1 MVLDSRSR
9 VDSTATI
16 DGNDV
21 NSSSTNSSTNGIY
34 TTVDVISPPTSTN
47 SKIKKTSIGG
57 WWQSLGLRT
66 KTAIVSVAAITIP
79 LLAIGGF
86 TYYYVGQNIIN
97 TTRQAKSIRAQG
109 MANRTALF
117 MRERYGDIQTLAN
130 LPSLNNPKVQASISI
145 AEQKVILDNYLKV
158 SGIYDSIAVYA
169 LDGKLIVDAGTD
181 PAPASAFKSGYFQD
195 VLTTDKPTISQ
206 PEPSIVTKKVSIF
219 VAAPVKDITTGKT
232 IAIVRSRMPQ
242 SSLEEIYKDY
252 IPVGEEYH
260 LIESDGK
267 IFIALEKE
275 KIGLDIKDDF
285 PNLISLIEK
294 RGAGAVISIEKL
306 SKTDKF
312 VGYAPFSKLEGLP
325 DLKWEAVISVSAE
338 QELKPLQ
345 QLLLIL
351 VGATSAVGIL
361 AAVLAV
367 VIARRATRPLLEAT
381 EAVVE
386 LGKGNLDT
394 RLVVQGQDEMAQL
407 GGNINL
413 MAEQLQLSLKLRAS
427 EVQLAEIRGDI
438 SRLQG
443 NEGLDKLLI
452 GYLDTIRS
460 EMKCDRA
467 VIYEFDEEFAGQI
480 TRESMDRGW
489 TSAFDAQLSDPCI
502 PNMIIESYKQG
513 RTVAITDVFNSG
525 FAPKHLDL
533 MHKLQIKSNLVVP
546 IRQFNVLYGLLIVHK
561 CQAQHAWQEEEIT
574 YLRQAGEQLGTA
586 FNGVQLAIEKQ
597 NAAEQE
603 RQRSESIQRELITLL
618 SDVEGAVSGDLTV
631 RAQISAG
638 EIGIVAD
645 FFNAIVESLREV
657 VTQVKLATVEV
668 NTSVNT
674 NNESI
679 RTLAS
684 DATLQSQQLDGVL
697 QSVEQMTDSIQEVA
711 SNARQAADASNKAA
725 TTAETGSLAIA
736 QSATSILQ
744 LRQTVAETTKKV
756 KRLGEAS
763 QQISKVV
770 VLIDQ
775 IALKTN
781 MLAVNA
787 SIEAARA
794 GEEGRGFAVV
804 AEEVGAL
811 AAQSATATKE
821 IARIVESIQQET
833 TEVVESMEAS
843 TLQVVEGTN
852 KVEDARKSL
861 VQIVEVARQVNELFQ
876 GISIATTSQVQT
888 SQSVK
893 LVMENLS
900 IQSQKSSETSRE
912 VAIALQE
919 TANVASKL
927 QASVETFKVD
937 AA

>member
-9 VDSTATI
+9 IDSSEAVNGNGSSNSNESDGIVDLRNPNISVATAP
-16 DGNDV
+16 
-21 NSSSTNSSTNGIY
+21 S
-34 TTVDVISPPTSTN
+34 
-47 SKIKKTSIGG
+47 IKKKSIGK

-66 KTAIVSVAAITIP
+66 KTTIVSLAAVVIP
-79 LLAIGGF
+79 LTALGAF
-86 TYYYVGQNIIN
+86 SYTYVGQNIAN
-97 TTRQAKSIRAQG
+97 SVRNAKAVRAGG

-117 MRERYGDIQTLAN
+117 MRERYGDIQTLTY
-130 LPSLNNPKVQASISI
+130 LPIFNNPKVQAALPIN
-145 AEQKVILDNYLKV
+145 EQKAIIDNYVK
-158 SGIYDSIAVYA
+158 SYAIYDSIALYR
-169 LDGKLIVDAGTD
+169 LDGSLVIDAGSA
-181 PAPASAFKSGYFQD
+181 PAPDNASKRDYFQE
-195 VLTTDKPTISQ
+195 VLKSDKAVITQ
-206 PEPSIVTKKVSIF
+206 PEISTVTKEVSIF

-232 IAIVRSRMPQ
+232 IAIVRSRMPI
-242 SSLEEIYKDY
+242 SSLENIYKDY
-252 IPVGEEYH
+252 IPVGENYH
-260 LIESDGK
+260 LIGSDGK
-267 IFIALEKE
+267 FFIALEKDQVGRDL
-275 KIGLDIKDDF
+275 KTDF
-285 PNLISLIEK
+285 SELTPLVDK
-294 RGAGAVISIEKL
+294 RQQGAVTAIEQLTKNEQ
-306 SKTDKF
+306 F
-312 VGYAPFSKLEGLP
+312 VGYSPLPKLEGMP
-325 DLKWEAVISVSAE
+325 DLKWEAVISVDTN

-351 VGATSAVGIL
+351 VGATSAVGVL
-361 AAVLAV
+361 AAVV
-367 VIARRATRPLLEAT
+367 SIAITRRATRPLLEAT

-394 RLVVQGQDEMAQL
+394 RLVVQGEDEMAQL

-413 MAEQLQLSLKLRAS
+413 MASQLQVSLKLRAT
-427 EVQLAEIRGDI
+427 ELRLAEIRGDV

-452 GYLDTIRS
+452 GYLDVLRTQ
-460 EMKCDRA
+460 MKCDRA
-467 VIYEFDEEFAGQI
+467 VIYEFDKEFAGRI
-480 TRESMDRGW
+480 TRESVDRGW
-489 TSAFDAQLSDPCI
+489 TSAFDANLSDPCI
-502 PNMIIESYKQG
+502 PNSIIENYKLG
-513 RTVAITDVFNSG
+513 RTVATNDVMNAG
-525 FAPKHLDL
+525 FAPNHLNL

-546 IRQFNVLYGLLIVHK
+546 IRQSNALYGLLIVHK
-561 CQAQHAWQEEEIT
+561 CHAQHVWQEDEIA
-574 YLRQAGEQLGTA
+574 YLRQAGEQLGIS
-586 FNGVQLAIEKQ
+586 FNGIQLAIEKQ
-597 NAAEQE
+597 NTAEEE

-618 SDVEGAVSGDLTV
+618 TDVEGAVNGDLTV

-645 FFNAIVESLREV
+645 FFNAIVESLRDV
-657 VTQVKLATVEV
+657 VTQVKRATVEV

-684 DATLQSQQLDGVL
+684 DATLQSEQLDGVL
-697 QSVEQMTDSIQEVA
+697 QSVEQMTDSIQVVA

-725 TTAETGSLAIA
+725 ATAETGSLAIA
-736 QSATSILQ
+736 QSATSILE

-821 IARIVESIQQET
+821 IARIVESIQKET

-900 IQSQKSSETSRE
+900 MQSQKSSETSRE